1 MSNIYYSY
9 NDISIVPAAITRIAH
24 RNQCN
29 PFVGEGANSSLPI
42 FTAPMSSIV
51 NLQNVD
57 IYKKN
62 KIIPI
67 LPRNISLS
75 LRLKYLDK
83 GYWIALSLKETE
95 ELSLDKLKDNQE
107 YKICID
113 IANGHMQKLYDLVH
127 SIHISKPNIKIM
139 VGNIANPMTLHTAAN
154 AGVDYIRLGIGAG
167 GGCITSS
174 NTGIHYPMASLINDC
189 YSYKKQ
195 WNLNI
200 KLIADG
206 GIRNYNDVI
215 KALALG
221 ADYVMIGSVFASCME
236 SNKQIW
242 IDAEPYGEEGYT
254 APDPDNGLIMGLKD
268 DWKHGTNI
276 TPLFHEFHGMASKQ
290 GQRDITGTKFHTAEG
305 ISKFI
310 EITTTIPQWS
320 ENMTDYLRSAMSYCD
335 SITLD
340 EFRNK
345 TKIIIISNNTYNS
358 VNK

>member
-9 NDISIVPAAITRIAH
+9 NDISIVPAAITRVAH

-62 KIIPI
+62 KIIPV

-113 IANGHMQKLYDLVH
+113 VANGHMKNLYDLVRVF
-127 SIHISKPNIKIM
+127 KYFYPNSKIM
-139 VGNIANPMTLHTAAN
+139 TGNIANPETLKMAIES
-154 AGVDYIRLGIGAG
+154 GVDYIRIGIGSG
-167 GGCITSS
+167 SGCITSS
-174 NTGIHYPMASLINDC
+174 NTAIHYPMASLVKDC
-189 YSYKKQ
+189 YKYLNDYKWTAGKT
-195 WNLNI
+195 NLKI
-200 KLIADG
+200 IADG
-206 GIRNYNDVI
+206 GIRNYSDVV

-221 ADYVMIGSVFASCME
+221 ADYVMIGGLFAECVD
-236 SNKQIW
+236 SNKDLYIKS
-242 IDAEPYGEEGYT
+242 
-254 APDPDNGLIMGLKD
+254 NGCYVKANDEDLQKEDIQLYHK
-268 DWKHGTNI
+268 
-276 TPLFHEFHGMASKQ
+276 FYGMASKE
-290 GQRDITGTKFHTAEG
+290 GMNDLHLKKHTAEG
-305 ISKFI
+305 ICKY
-310 EITTTIPQWS
+310 IPIKYNSIDQWS
-320 ENMTDYLRSAMSYCD
+320 ENMVDYLRSSMSYCNAK
-335 SITLD
+335 TLD
-340 EFRNK
+340 RFIGRQQC
-345 TKIIIISNNTYNS
+345 ILLSNNAQNAI
-358 VNK
+358 NK

>member
-9 NDISIVPAAITRIAH
+9 NDISIIPATITRVAH

-139 VGNIANPMTLHTAAN
+139 AGNIANPTTLHIAAN
-154 AGVDYIRLGIGAG
+154 AGVDYIRLGIGSGA
-167 GGCITSS
+167 GCITSS
-174 NTGIHYPMASLINDC
+174 NTAIHYPMASLINDC
-189 YSYKKQ
+189 YRYKKQ
-195 WNLNI
+195 WDLNI

-206 GIRNYNDVI
+206 GIRNYDDVI

-221 ADYVMIGSVFASCME
+221 ADYVMIGGLFAECVD
-236 SNKQIW
+236 SNKDLYIQS
-242 IDAEPYGEEGYT
+242 
-254 APDPDNGLIMGLKD
+254 NGCYVKANDEDLQKEDIQLYHK
-268 DWKHGTNI
+268 
-276 TPLFHEFHGMASKQ
+276 FYGMASKE
-290 GQRDITGTKFHTAEG
+290 GMNDLHLKKHTAEG
-305 ISKFI
+305 ICKYISIKYDSI
-310 EITTTIPQWS
+310 EQWS
-320 ENMTDYLRSAMSYCD
+320 KNMADYLRSAMSYCNAK
-335 SITLD
+335 TLD
-340 EFRNK
+340 RFISRQQY
-345 TKIIIISNNTYNS
+345 ILLSNNAQNAI
-358 VNK
+358 NK

>member
-9 NDISIVPAAITRIAH
+9 NDISIVPAVITRVEH

-139 VGNIANPMTLHTAAN
+139 TGNIANPETLLIANN
-154 AGVDYIRLGIGAG
+154 AGVDYIRLGIGSG
-167 GGCITSS
+167 SGCITSS
-174 NTGIHYPMASLINDC
+174 NTAIHYPMASLINDC
-189 YSYKKQ
+189 YKYKKQ
-195 WNLNI
+195 WNLKI

-206 GIRNYNDVI
+206 GIRNYDDVI

-221 ADYVMIGSVFASCME
+221 ADYVMIGGLFAECKDTNPNYYIK
-236 SNKQIW
+236 SNGVYCKANKEDLQN
-242 IDAEPYGEEGYT
+242 
-254 APDPDNGLIMGLKD
+254 PDIQLYHK
-268 DWKHGTNI
+268 
-276 TPLFHEFHGMASKQ
+276 FYGMASKQ
-290 GQRDITGTKFHTAEG
+290 GMKDLHLNKHTAEG
-305 ISKFI
+305 I
-310 EITTTIPQWS
+310 TRYIPIKYDSLHKWS
-320 ENMTDYLRSAMSYCD
+320 SNMKDYLRSAMSYCNVKRLQD
-335 SITLD
+335 FIGTP
-340 EFRNK
+340 K
-345 TKIIIISNNTYNS
+345 VTIISNNAKNAI
-358 VNK
+358 NK

>member
-9 NDISIVPAAITRIAH
+9 NDISIVPAAITRVAH

-139 VGNIANPMTLHTAAN
+139 AGNIANPMTLHTAAN

-167 GGCITSS
+167 AGCITSS

-206 GIRNYNDVI
+206 GIRNYSDVV

-221 ADYVMIGSVFASCME
+221 ADYVMIGGLFAECVD
-236 SNKQIW
+236 SNKDLYIQS
-242 IDAEPYGEEGYT
+242 
-254 APDPDNGLIMGLKD
+254 NGCYVKANDEDLQKEDIQLYHK
-268 DWKHGTNI
+268 
-276 TPLFHEFHGMASKQ
+276 FYGMASKE
-290 GQRDITGTKFHTAEG
+290 GINDLHLKKHTAEG
-305 ISKFI
+305 ICKYIPIKYDSI
-310 EITTTIPQWS
+310 EQWS
-320 ENMTDYLRSAMSYCD
+320 ENMADYLRSAMSYCD

-345 TKIIIISNNTYNS
+345 AKIIIISNNTYNS

>member
-9 NDISIVPAAITRIAH
+9 NDISIVPAAITRVAH

-139 VGNIANPMTLHTAAN
+139 AGNIANPMTLHTVAN

-167 GGCITSS
+167 AGCITSS

-206 GIRNYNDVI
+206 GIRNYSDVV

-221 ADYVMIGSVFASCME
+221 ADYVMIGGLFAECVD
-236 SNKQIW
+236 SNKDLYIQS
-242 IDAEPYGEEGYT
+242 
-254 APDPDNGLIMGLKD
+254 NGCYVKANDEDLQKEDIQLYHK
-268 DWKHGTNI
+268 
-276 TPLFHEFHGMASKQ
+276 FYGMASKK
-290 GQRDITGTKFHTAEG
+290 GMNDLHLKKHTAEG
-305 ISKFI
+305 ICKYIPIKYDSI
-310 EITTTIPQWS
+310 EQWS
-320 ENMTDYLRSAMSYCD
+320 ENMADYLRSAMSYCNAK
-335 SITLD
+335 TLD
-340 EFRNK
+340 RFIGRQQC
-345 TKIIIISNNTYNS
+345 ILLSNNAQNAI
-358 VNK
+358 NK

>member
-9 NDISIVPAAITRIAH
+9 NDISIVPATITRVAH

-139 VGNIANPMTLHTAAN
+139 AGNIANPTTLHIAAN
-154 AGVDYIRLGIGAG
+154 AGVDYIRLGIGSGA
-167 GGCITSS
+167 GCITSS
-174 NTGIHYPMASLINDC
+174 NTAIHYPMASLINDC
-189 YSYKKQ
+189 YRYKKQ
-195 WNLNI
+195 WDLNI

-206 GIRNYNDVI
+206 GIRNYSDVV

-221 ADYVMIGSVFASCME
+221 ADYVMIGGLFAECVG
-236 SNKQIW
+236 SNKDLYIQS
-242 IDAEPYGEEGYT
+242 
-254 APDPDNGLIMGLKD
+254 NGCYVKANDEDLQKEDIQLYHK
-268 DWKHGTNI
+268 
-276 TPLFHEFHGMASKQ
+276 FYGMASKE
-290 GQRDITGTKFHTAEG
+290 GMNDLHLKKHTAEG
-305 ISKFI
+305 ICKYIPIKYDSI
-310 EITTTIPQWS
+310 EQWS
-320 ENMTDYLRSAMSYCD
+320 ENMADYLRSAMSYCNAK
-335 SITLD
+335 TLD
-340 EFRNK
+340 RF
-345 TKIIIISNNTYNS
+345 IGIQQCILLSNNAQNAI
-358 VNK
+358 NK

>member
-9 NDISIVPAAITRIAH
+9 NDISIVPAAITRVVH

-139 VGNIANPMTLHTAAN
+139 AGNIANPETIEYAIN
-154 AGVDYIRLGIGAG
+154 AGVDYIRIGIGTGA
-167 GGCITSS
+167 GCITSS
-174 NTGIHYPMASLINDC
+174 NTAIHYPIASLINEC
-189 YSYKKQ
+189 VKARREWEIAHIKKS
-195 WNLNI
+195 NLQI
-200 KLIADG
+200 IADG

-221 ADYVMIGSVFASCME
+221 ADYVMIGGLFAECVD
-236 SNKQIW
+236 SNKDLYIQS
-242 IDAEPYGEEGYT
+242 
-254 APDPDNGLIMGLKD
+254 NGCYVKANDEDLQKEDIQLYHK
-268 DWKHGTNI
+268 
-276 TPLFHEFHGMASKQ
+276 FYGMASKESMN
-290 GQRDITGTKFHTAEG
+290 DLHLKKHTAEG
-305 ISKFI
+305 ICKYIPIKYDSI
-310 EITTTIPQWS
+310 EQWS
-320 ENMTDYLRSAMSYCD
+320 ENMADYLRSAMSYCNAK
-335 SITLD
+335 TLD
-340 EFRNK
+340 RFIGRQQC
-345 TKIIIISNNTYNS
+345 ILLSNNAQNAI
-358 VNK
+358 NK

>member
-9 NDISIVPAAITRIAH
+9 NDISIVPAAITRVAH

-139 VGNIANPMTLHTAAN
+139 AGNIANPMTLHIAAN

-167 GGCITSS
+167 AGCITSS

-221 ADYVMIGSVFASCME
+221 ADYVMIGGLFAECVD
-236 SNKQIW
+236 SNKDLYIQS
-242 IDAEPYGEEGYT
+242 
-254 APDPDNGLIMGLKD
+254 NGCYVKANDEDLQKEDIQLYHK
-268 DWKHGTNI
+268 
-276 TPLFHEFHGMASKQ
+276 FYGMASKE
-290 GQRDITGTKFHTAEG
+290 GMNDLHLKKHTAEG
-305 ISKFI
+305 ICKYIPIKYDSI
-310 EITTTIPQWS
+310 EQWS
-320 ENMTDYLRSAMSYCD
+320 ENMADYLRSTMSYCNAK
-335 SITLD
+335 TLD
-340 EFRNK
+340 RFIGK
-345 TKIIIISNNTYNS
+345 QQCILLSNNAQNAI
-358 VNK
+358 NK

>member
-9 NDISIVPAAITRIAH
+9 NDISIVPAAITRVAH

-29 PFVGEGANSSLPI
+29 PFVGEGTNSSLPI

-139 VGNIANPMTLHTAAN
+139 TGNIANPETLHIADN
-154 AGVDYIRLGIGAG
+154 AGVDYIRLGIGSG
-167 GGCITSS
+167 SGCITSS
-174 NTGIHYPMASLINDC
+174 NTAIHYPMASLINDC
-189 YSYKKQ
+189 YKYKKQ
-195 WNLNI
+195 WNLKI

-206 GIRNYNDVI
+206 GIRNYDDVI

-221 ADYVMIGSVFASCME
+221 ADYVMIGGLFAECVD
-236 SNKQIW
+236 SNKDLYIQSNRCYVKANDEDLQKEDIQL
-242 IDAEPYGEEGYT
+242 YHKFY
-254 APDPDNGLIMGLKD
+254 
-268 DWKHGTNI
+268 
-276 TPLFHEFHGMASKQ
+276 GMASKE
-290 GQRDITGTKFHTAEG
+290 GINDLHLKKHTAEG
-305 ISKFI
+305 ICKYIPIKYNSI
-310 EITTTIPQWS
+310 EQWS
-320 ENMTDYLRSAMSYCD
+320 ENMADYLRSAMSYCNAK
-335 SITLD
+335 TLD
-340 EFRNK
+340 RFIGK
-345 TKIIIISNNTYNS
+345 QQCILLSNNAQNAI
-358 VNK
+358 NK

>member
-9 NDISIVPAAITRIAH
+9 NDISIVPAAITRVAH

-29 PFVGEGANSSLPI
+29 PFVGEGTNSSLPI

-113 IANGHMQKLYDLVH
+113 VANGHMQKLYDLVH

-139 VGNIANPMTLHTAAN
+139 AGNIANPETLKMAIES
-154 AGVDYIRLGIGAG
+154 GVDYIRIGIGSG
-167 GGCITSS
+167 SGCITSS
-174 NTGIHYPMASLINDC
+174 NTAIHYPMASLVKDC
-189 YSYKKQ
+189 YKYLNYYKWTVGKT
-195 WNLNI
+195 NLKI
-200 KLIADG
+200 IADG
-206 GIRNYNDVI
+206 GIRNYSDVV

-221 ADYVMIGSVFASCME
+221 ADYVMIGGLFAECVD
-236 SNKQIW
+236 SNKDLYIQSNRCYVK
-242 IDAEPYGEEGYT
+242 ANGE
-254 APDPDNGLIMGLKD
+254 DLQKKD
-268 DWKHGTNI
+268 IQLYHK
-276 TPLFHEFHGMASKQ
+276 FYGMASKESMN
-290 GQRDITGTKFHTAEG
+290 DLHLKKHTAEG
-305 ISKFI
+305 ICKYIPIKYDSI
-310 EITTTIPQWS
+310 EQWS
-320 ENMTDYLRSAMSYCD
+320 ENMADYLRSAMSYCNAK
-335 SITLD
+335 TLD
-340 EFRNK
+340 IF
-345 TKIIIISNNTYNS
+345 IGSQQYILLSNNAQNAI
-358 VNK
+358 NK